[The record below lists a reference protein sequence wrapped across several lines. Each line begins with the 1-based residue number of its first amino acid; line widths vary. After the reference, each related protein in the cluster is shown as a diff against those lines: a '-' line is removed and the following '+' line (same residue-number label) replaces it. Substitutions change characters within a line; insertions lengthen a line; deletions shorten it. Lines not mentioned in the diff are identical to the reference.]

1 MSDKS
6 KISNHCEGPRVVT
19 SALTILHLRLHL
31 CMQAQIADKQR
42 RRAKEVSEKLQD
54 QQAAAQQ
61 ELDIKA
67 RIESAL
73 SQSAANL
80 PALANNPRHKLD
92 W

>member
-1 MSDKS
+1 
-6 KISNHCEGPRVVT
+6 
-19 SALTILHLRLHL
+19 
-31 CMQAQIADKQR
+31 MQAQIADKQR

-80 PALANNPRHKLD
+80 PALANNPRRKLD